1 MYISEITLTN
11 FRGFNNKT
19 TIQFKEGINV
29 IIGHNNSGK
38 STIIKALELLFE
50 TGITKRLTI
59 DDFNKNV
66 NIDDLK
72 ENPPKVTINAKLIKS
87 SDEGEYSDELATVA
101 TWLTKLEKSY
111 EAQLTYEFFLPERE
125 LKHYKQVMNDIKS
138 TDNYWHEL
146 ENNFL
151 RKYVYK
157 LYVGNPDHKTIVDS
171 DTLKRFD
178 FQFLN
183 AIRDVERDMFSG
195 KNILLREVIDFFMDY
210 DIKTSESDP
219 EVIKLKIMGKKKKFN
234 ELSQKIIQSLKD
246 RMDTGK
252 THILNY
258 ASETGAIYENLK
270 PDFEGIIS
278 DTDLYSILRL
288 IVTDKTGISI
298 PADHNGLGYNNLLYI
313 SLLLAK
319 MQKNA
324 SEEYLGSNSKV
335 FSILAIEEPEAHLHP
350 SMQYKFLKFLNKN
363 KENEV
368 NQIFI
373 TSHSPNITAAVEL
386 DDLIVLSN
394 ESGDINIAYPGKVFS
409 NSDEDKISK
418 NYVKRFIDVTK
429 ADIFFSRGIIFV
441 EGISEQIVIPE
452 FAKFLNMDLID
463 SHISVINLG
472 GRYFEHFLKLFD
484 RNQNEYAINKK
495 IACITDLDPVRKLK
509 SEDGETD
516 TSWKKCLPL
525 FLNCDKENY
534 DYKTHSNTLID
545 KNDYSENIQLF
556 SQNKGCGCTFE
567 YELILSNPKAKEL
580 VTDSVSNSNEIKR
593 LMDLLDKEDI
603 DSFINKLR
611 NGKYKEEIQKL
622 DYPKFDSEYES
633 KKHILAGRYLNSVKK
648 GAVAQEISY
657 VISETKISE
666 LKMPKYIRDA
676 ITWIYP
682 TQ

>member
-66 NIDDLK
+66 KIDDLK

-87 SDEGEYSDELATVA
+87 TDEGEYSDELATVA

-125 LKHYKQVMNDIKS
+125 LKYYKQVMDNIQDIN
-138 TDNYWHEL
+138 NYWHEL

-157 LYVGNPDHKTIVDS
+157 LYVGNPDYKTVLDS

-195 KNILLREVIDFFMDY
+195 KNVLLREVIDFFMDY
-210 DIKTSESDP
+210 DIKTLQLDP
-219 EVIKLKIMGKKKKFN
+219 EEKKLRIRDKKNEFN
-234 ELSQKIIQSLKD
+234 EQSQKIIQSLKD
-246 RMDTGK
+246 RMDIGK

-288 IVTDKTGISI
+288 IVTDKTGISL

-386 DDLIVLSN
+386 NDLIVLSN
-394 ESGDINIAYPGKVFS
+394 ESGDITVAYPGKVFS
-409 NSDEDKISK
+409 DSEEDKISK

-429 ADIFFSRGIIFV
+429 ADIFFARGIIFV
-441 EGISEQIVIPE
+441 EGISEQLVIPE
-452 FAKFLNMDLID
+452 FAKFLNMDLTD

-484 RNQNEYAINKK
+484 GNNGFAIKKK
-495 IACITDLDPVRKLK
+495 IACITDLDPVKKLK
-509 SEDGETD
+509 TD
-516 TSWKKCLPL
+516 TSWEKCLPI
-525 FLNCDKENY
+525 FLNFDDENY
-534 DYKTHSNTLID
+534 EYKTHSNNLID
-545 KNDYSENIQLF
+545 KNDYSENIQVF
-556 SQNKGCGCTFE
+556 SQKKGFGCTFE

-580 VTDSVSNSNEIKR
+580 VTNSVSNSDEIKR
-593 LMDLLDKEDI
+593 LMDLLDNGDI
-603 DSFINKLR
+603 DNFITKLR
-611 NGKYKEEIQKL
+611 EGNYKKEIRKL
-622 DYPKFDSEYES
+622 SHPRFSSDYDT

-657 VISETKISE
+657 AISETKISD
-666 LKMPKYIRDA
+666 LKIPEYMGDA
-676 ITWIYP
+676 IKWIYP